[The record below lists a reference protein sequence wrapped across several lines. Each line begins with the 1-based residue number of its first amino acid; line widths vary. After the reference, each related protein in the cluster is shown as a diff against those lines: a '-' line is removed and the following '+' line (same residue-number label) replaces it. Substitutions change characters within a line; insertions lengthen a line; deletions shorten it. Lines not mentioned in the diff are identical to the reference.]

1 MNYHTI
7 SDLVADYLEGSL
19 VTAAFFSTYSF
30 EPDFFELEIM
40 PLLIS
45 QKSEQ
50 NRSTYQPA
58 LSTNDAIRWQQ
69 LERLM
74 TQRHIDT
81 SVIYDPTV
89 YRCERS
95 PRLEVAYHGYSPR
108 KGCQHAKLIAMVLES
123 PDEES
128 LNGGVLFGAGSF
140 NLTRAGWWDN
150 IECGHFVMLT
160 REWAPKNVCDE
171 IIGALTFY
179 QQVTMNRD
187 SALQKVVEAIES
199 LPMTADD
206 EQLAFYFTTGE
217 RSFTDFISD
226 QGNYSQLE
234 VISPYFAES
243 GESRVISD
251 FLSQFESRRVF
262 LPLDPYD
269 DNRAKVAKDVY
280 ERLSAQGVQWCG
292 WHNKLTEKLFE
303 KDVPR
308 ELHAKVYRMSSA
320 SSADLFLGSVNFSY
334 KAFQD
339 NVEAGFF
346 IKHDGEARL
355 LSDKAITALSFEESR
370 GELHGDVDD
379 ERSGFPVMNLSYCWK
394 SHVLSLIN
402 SSSEWPHPIK
412 LFNASKEELA
422 RIEWVNGESQPQV
435 QVNQDCLEQH
445 LKNSSLVTATSHDD
459 EQQSLSRELILSQQN
474 VFARPSVLPPL
485 SLTDLLSIFR
495 GMSSSK
501 LLQVTEHYARFSEL
515 AAMYS
520 SNEEFTDQLQA
531 ESRNFFSEFSEIN
544 SAFYHLNQTLHQARE
559 EGDQRTLDYY
569 LLGKQ
574 PDSLHGALQL
584 LTVKTEPDK
593 AIAPVIRYLS
603 LLSIQDTL
611 QRVELVDN
619 ELSNLVSTAIYDLED
634 SNTLQLTDGC
644 DDPSYNRKFF
654 AWFKREFLTS
664 ASAEVKGD
672 N

>member
-7 SDLVADYLEGSL
+7 SDLVAEYLEGSL

-40 PLLIS
+40 PLLMS
-45 QKSEQ
+45 QKSDQ
-50 NRSTYQPA
+50 SHGTYQPA

-74 TQRHIDT
+74 TQRYINT
-81 SVIYDPTV
+81 SVVYDPTV

-108 KGCQHAKLIAMVLES
+108 KGCQHAKLIAMVLET
-123 PDEES
+123 DEDA
-128 LNGGVLFGAGSF
+128 LNSGVLFGAGSF

-150 IECGHFVMLT
+150 IECGHFVMIT

-171 IIGALTFY
+171 IISALNFY
-179 QQVTMNRD
+179 QQVTKNGE
-187 SALQKVVEAIES
+187 SAIQKVVEVIES
-199 LPMTADD
+199 LPKTADD
-206 EQLAFYFTTGE
+206 EHLAFYFTTGE
-217 RSFTDFISD
+217 GSFSDFISD
-226 QGNYSQLE
+226 QGNYSKLE
-234 VISPYFAES
+234 VISPYFSES
-243 GESRVISD
+243 GENRVISD
-251 FLSQFESRRVF
+251 FLSKFESRRVF

-269 DNRAKVAKDVY
+269 ESRAKVAKDVY
-280 ERLSAQGVQWCG
+280 EQLSEQGVQWCG
-292 WHNKLTEKLFE
+292 WRKKLTKKLVE
-303 KDVPR
+303 IEAPR

-320 SSADLFLGSVNFSY
+320 SRADLFLGSVNFSY

-339 NVEAGFF
+339 NVEAGFL
-346 IKHDGEARL
+346 IKHCGEARL
-355 LSDKAITALSFEESR
+355 LSNKAITALTFEESR

-402 SSSEWPHPIK
+402 SSIEWPHPIK

-422 RIEWVNGESQPQV
+422 RIEWANGKSQPHV
-435 QVNQDCLEQH
+435 DVDQDCLEQH

-459 EQQSLSRELILSQQN
+459 EMQPISRELILSQQN

-501 LLQVTEHYARFSEL
+501 LLQVTEHYARLSEL
-515 AAMYS
+515 ASMYS

-544 SAFYHLNQTLHQARE
+544 SAFYHLNQTLRQACE
-559 EGDQRTLDYY
+559 DGDQRTLDYY

-584 LTVKTEPDK
+584 LTVKTEPCK

-611 QRVELVDN
+611 QRVEPVDN

-634 SNTLQLTDGC
+634 SNTLQLTDCC

-654 AWFKREFLTS
+654 AWFKQEFLS
-664 ASAEVKGD
+664 SGSAEVKGD

>member
-19 VTAAFFSTYSF
+19 VRAAFFSTYSF

-40 PLLIS
+40 PLLMS
-45 QKSEQ
+45 RKSDQ
-50 NRSTYQPA
+50 NRGTYQPA

-74 TQRHIDT
+74 TQRHIDI
-81 SVIYDPTV
+81 SVVYDPTV

-95 PRLEVAYHGYSPR
+95 PRLEVAYNGYSPR

-150 IECGHFVMLT
+150 IECGHFVLLT
-160 REWAPKNVCDE
+160 SDWAPKNVCSE

-179 QQVTMNRD
+179 QQVTTNSD
-187 SALQKVVEAIES
+187 TALQKVIEAIES
-199 LPMTADD
+199 LPKTADD
-206 EQLAFYFTTGE
+206 DQLAFYFTTGE
-217 RSFTDFISD
+217 RSFTDFIFD

-243 GESRVISD
+243 GESRVIRD

-280 ERLSAQGVQWCG
+280 EQLSKQDVQWCG
-292 WHNKLTEKLFE
+292 WRKKLTKTLVEN
-303 KDVPR
+303 DVPR
-308 ELHAKVYRMSSA
+308 ALHAKVYRMSSA
-320 SSADLFLGSVNFSY
+320 TSVDLFIGSVNFSY

-339 NVEAGFF
+339 NVEAGFL
-346 IKHDGEARL
+346 IKQCGEARL
-355 LSDKAITALSFEESR
+355 LSDKAITAQSFDESR

-435 QVNQDCLEQH
+435 HVIQDCLEQH
-445 LKNSSLVTATSHDD
+445 LKNSSLVTAASHDG
-459 EQQSLSRELILSQQN
+459 EQQPISRELILSQQN

-501 LLQVTEHYARFSEL
+501 MLQVTEHYARLSEL
-515 AAMYS
+515 ASMYS
-520 SNEEFTDQLQA
+520 SNEEFTDKLQA

-544 SAFYHLNQTLHQARE
+544 SAFYHLNQTLCQARE
-559 EGDQRTLDYY
+559 DGDQLTLDYY

-584 LTVKTEPDK
+584 LTVKTEPGK

-603 LLSIQDTL
+603 LISIQDTL
-611 QRVELVDN
+611 QRVEPVDN

-634 SNTLQLTDGC
+634 SNTLQLTDCC

-654 AWFKREFLTS
+654 AWFKREFLS
-664 ASAEVKGD
+664 SGSAEVKGD

>member
-7 SDLVADYLEGSL
+7 SDLVAEYLEGSL

-40 PLLIS
+40 PLLMS
-45 QKSEQ
+45 QKSDQ
-50 NRSTYQPA
+50 NHGTYQPA

-81 SVIYDPTV
+81 SVVYDPTV

-150 IECGHFVMLT
+150 IECGHFVMLS

-179 QQVTMNRD
+179 QQATTNKD
-187 SALQKVVEAIES
+187 SALKKVVEAIES
-199 LPMTADD
+199 LPNTADD

-217 RSFTDFISD
+217 RSFSDFISD

-269 DNRAKVAKDVY
+269 ESRAKVAKDVY
-280 ERLSAQGVQWCG
+280 EQLSEQGVQWCG
-292 WHNKLTEKLFE
+292 WRKKLTQKLVEKE
-303 KDVPR
+303 APR

-320 SSADLFLGSVNFSY
+320 KSVDLFLGSVNFSY

-339 NVEAGFF
+339 NVEAGFL
-346 IKHDGEARL
+346 IKHCGEARL
-355 LSDKAITALSFEESR
+355 LSDQAISALSFEESR

-394 SHVLSLIN
+394 SHLLSLIS

-422 RIEWVNGESQPQV
+422 RLEWVKGESQPQV
-435 QVNQDCLEQH
+435 HVNQGCLEQH
-445 LKNSSLVTATSHDD
+445 LKNSSLVTVTSHDD
-459 EQQSLSRELILSQQN
+459 ELQPISRELILSQQN

-501 LLQVTEHYARFSEL
+501 LLQVTEHYARLSEL
-515 AAMYS
+515 ASMYS

-531 ESRNFFSEFSEIN
+531 ESRNFFSEFSEVN
-544 SAFYHLNQTLHQARE
+544 SAFYHLNKTLRQACQ

-569 LLGKQ
+569 LIGKQ

-584 LTVKTEPDK
+584 LTVKAEPGK
-593 AIAPVIRYLS
+593 AIDPVIRYLS

-619 ELSNLVSTAIYDLED
+619 ELSDLVSTAIYDLED

-644 DDPSYNRKFF
+644 DDPSYNRKFY

-664 ASAEVKGD
+664 VSVEVKGD

>member
-19 VTAAFFSTYSF
+19 VRAAFFSTYSF

-40 PLLIS
+40 PLLMS
-45 QKSEQ
+45 QKSDQ
-50 NRSTYQPA
+50 NRGTYQPA

-74 TQRHIDT
+74 TQRHIDI
-81 SVIYDPTV
+81 SVVYDPTV

-95 PRLEVAYHGYSPR
+95 PRLEVAYNGYSPR

-150 IECGHFVMLT
+150 IECGHFVLLT
-160 REWAPKNVCDE
+160 SDWAPKNVCSE

-179 QQVTMNRD
+179 QQVTTNSD
-187 SALQKVVEAIES
+187 TALQKVIEAIES
-199 LPMTADD
+199 LPKTADD
-206 EQLAFYFTTGE
+206 DQLAFYFTTGE
-217 RSFTDFISD
+217 RSFTDFIFD

-243 GESRVISD
+243 GESRVITD

-280 ERLSAQGVQWCG
+280 EQLSKQDVQWCG
-292 WHNKLTEKLFE
+292 WRKKLTKTLVEN
-303 KDVPR
+303 DVPR
-308 ELHAKVYRMSSA
+308 ALHAKVYRMSSA
-320 SSADLFLGSVNFSY
+320 TSVDLFIGSVNFSY

-339 NVEAGFF
+339 NVEAGFL
-346 IKHDGEARL
+346 IKQCGEARL
-355 LSDKAITALSFEESR
+355 LSDKAITAQSFDESR

-402 SSSEWPHPIK
+402 SCSEWPHPIK
-412 LFNASKEELA
+412 LFNSSKEELA

-435 QVNQDCLEQH
+435 HVIQDCLEQH
-445 LKNSSLVTATSHDD
+445 LKNSSLVTAASHDG
-459 EQQSLSRELILSQQN
+459 EQQPISRELILSQQN

-501 LLQVTEHYARFSEL
+501 MLQVTEHYARLSEL
-515 AAMYS
+515 ASMYS
-520 SNEEFTDQLQA
+520 SNEEFTDKLQA

-544 SAFYHLNQTLHQARE
+544 SAFYHLNQTLCQARE
-559 EGDQRTLDYY
+559 DGDQRTLDYY

-584 LTVKTEPDK
+584 LTVKTEPGK

-603 LLSIQDTL
+603 LISIQDTL
-611 QRVELVDN
+611 QRVEPVDN
-619 ELSNLVSTAIYDLED
+619 ELSNLVSTAIYDLEE
-634 SNTLQLTDGC
+634 SNTLQLTDCC

-654 AWFKREFLTS
+654 AWFKREFLS
-664 ASAEVKGD
+664 SGSAEVKGD